1 MNFAFSEEQD
11 QLREFVR
18 SFLEDKSSEEAVRE
32 QMATEQGYDEAVW
45 GQMAE
50 QLGLQSLIIPEEY
63 GGQGFGYVE
72 LIVVMEE
79 MGRSL
84 LPAPFFSTVVL
95 AANTLIHSGDD
106 DAKAA
111 ILPGIAS
118 GETIAT
124 VAFTEENGKWDESGI
139 TMTATASGDGYT
151 LDGSKMY
158 VLDGHVANE
167 IIVAARTDAGVSLF
181 HVSGDADGLTR
192 TPLATMD
199 QTRKQARLDF
209 AGTPAKLIGEDGG
222 GWAVLEQ
229 VLDLAAVALAAEQVG
244 GAQMVLDMSVEYAKV
259 RVQFGRPIGS
269 FQAIKHKCADML
281 LEVESAKSA
290 AYYAGWCASELN
302 DELPSVASLAK
313 AYCSEA
319 YFHAAAENIQ
329 IHGGIGFTWEHPA
342 HLYFKR
348 AKSSELLFGDP
359 TYHRELLAQR
369 IGI

>member
-1 MNFAFSEEQD
+1 MNFAFSDEQE

-18 SFLEDKSSEEAVRE
+18 SFLEEKSDEAAVRE
-32 QMATEQGYDEAVW
+32 QMETEQGFDADVW
-45 GQMAE
+45 QQMCD
-50 QLGLQSLIIPEEY
+50 QLALPALIIPEEF
-63 GGQGFGYVE
+63 GGQGYGYVE
-72 LIVVMEE
+72 LIVVLEE

-84 LPAPFFSTVVL
+84 LCAPYFSSVVL
-95 AANTLIHSGDD
+95 AANTLIHAGDEE
-106 DAKAA
+106 AKAEL
-111 ILPGIAS
+111 LPQIAS
-118 GETIAT
+118 GTIAT
-124 VAFTEENGKWDESGI
+124 VALTEENGKWDESGI
-139 TMTATASGDGYT
+139 TMQASGSGKDFT
-151 LDGSKMY
+151 LDGTKMY
-158 VLDGHVANE
+158 VIDGNSAE
-167 IIVAARTDAGVSLF
+167 ILIVAARTDNGVSLF
-181 HVSGDADGLTR
+181 QVDANAEGLTK
-192 TPLATMD
+192 TSLATMD
-199 QTRKQARLDF
+199 QTRKQSRIDF
-209 AGTPAKLIGEDGG
+209 EGTPAKLIGNEGS
-222 GWAVLEQ
+222 GWETLST

-244 GAQMVLDMSVEYAKV
+244 GAQMCLDMSVEYAKV

-290 AYYAGWCASELN
+290 AYYAGWCAAEMN
-302 DELPSVASLAK
+302 DELPSTASLAK

-369 IGI
+369 IGL